1 MDLTLR
7 LKTGSDLTL
16 DRENLTIVRK
26 FEVVGTLPYL
36 HGGDAFDWVS
46 SQVMALIVGG
56 YPTYGTDMGTLFWN
70 SIQLHESVYAQH
82 YEISVTYS
90 PVNRQ
95 TGTYQITV
103 DQAVGNVHVTAGRR
117 IAGFGPAANAIDS
130 GGVFWNGEEVTGS
143 EVPVAEDRITV
154 MYRHPQAY
162 LNAAYI
168 RNVGTLRGYPCSDVF
183 LGYQPGEVRYMG
195 GNFSQTEC
203 EATASYNFEISP
215 NVTNLVVGGITITS
229 KSGFDVISPV
239 YEPTTD
245 TNGAGKTHAI
255 KKLKYIEIIRPREHK
270 AYSPVFGWS

>member
-1 MDLTLR
+1 
-7 LKTGSDLTL
+7 
-16 DRENLTIVRK
+16 VRK
-26 FEVVGTLPYL
+26 FEVVGTLPYI

-56 YPTYGTDMGTLFWN
+56 YATYLTPLGTLFWN
-70 SIQLHESVYAQH
+70 SIQLHESFYAQH

-117 IAGFGPAANAIDS
+117 IAGFGPAANEVNS
-130 GGVFWNGEEVTGS
+130 GGVFWNGEEVTGT

-154 MYRHPQAY
+154 MYRHPQSF

-168 RNVGTLRGYPCSDVF
+168 RSVGTLRGYPNSDVF

-195 GNFSQTEC
+195 GNFTET
-203 EATASYNFEISP
+203 EAEASASYSFEISP

-245 TNGAGKTHAI
+245 TNGAGVTHAV

-270 AYSPVFGWS
+270 PYGPVFGWS